1 NANVCPNK
9 INDQNLRNSFGSL
22 DNDDEEFW
30 THSSDLNNATL
41 NVINESDSEEV
52 DEELV
57 VESDNRNDTLGA
69 STPINEVFR
78 YWSWASNSS
87 SCLKGTKIILGWNS
101 DVVDIS
107 IIFYTDQAM
116 HTRIWI
122 KAERKEFFLFIYLC
136 SQSDTVVGSSII
148 DISMR
153 EFRECIDDIELMD
166 VPRAGLQF
174 TWNQKPQGNNGI
186 LKKLDRVME
195 NVAFSN
201 GFVGNYAVFN
211 PYGISDH
218 SPAVLRIPVLK
229 KHSPK
234 PFKFSNVVTSFPR
247 FKEIVMEGWSTP
259 FHSFHMFNVVKR
271 LKLLKKPFRKLL
283 YDKGN
288 LYENVNRLRVEVERV
303 QMDLDGDPF
312 NQHFRDEEAVYVRA
326 FNDALIMKEQ
336 FLKQKAK
343 VEWIKVGDSNSAY
356 FHKAVKGR
364 ISRNRIDVV
373 TDNGGNVITG
383 DGVPSAF
390 VTHYEAF

>member
-1 NANVCPNK
+1 VNANVCPNK

-69 STPINEVFR
+69 STPINE
-78 YWSWASNSS
+78 
-87 SCLKGTKIILGWNS
+87 
-101 DVVDIS
+101 
-107 IIFYTDQAM
+107 
-116 HTRIWI
+116 
-122 KAERKEFFLFIYLC
+122 
-136 SQSDTVVGSSII
+136 
-148 DISMR
+148 
-153 EFRECIDDIELMD
+153 
-166 VPRAGLQF
+166 
-174 TWNQKPQGNNGI
+174 KPQGNNGI

-383 DGVPSAF
+383 DGVP
-390 VTHYEAF
+390 